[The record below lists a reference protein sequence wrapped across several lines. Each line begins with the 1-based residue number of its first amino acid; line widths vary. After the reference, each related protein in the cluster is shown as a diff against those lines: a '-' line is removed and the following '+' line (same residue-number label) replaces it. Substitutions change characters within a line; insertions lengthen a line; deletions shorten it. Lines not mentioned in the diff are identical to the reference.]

1 MIEWIKAHPT
11 ELGLIL
17 AAIPII
23 ISFIAGA
30 YSAVQY
36 VIIRKAEMF
45 QKRFENYHEL
55 INWLVHGR
63 GQGAIKL
70 DNQIA
75 CVYELRN
82 FKTYKEVSIRI
93 LEGLKASWSNPP
105 VGTPPADKRL
115 LNEID
120 ITLEELRK

>member
-1 MIEWIKAHPT
+1 MIDWIKAHPT

-23 ISFIAGA
+23 ISFIVGA

-45 QKRFENYHEL
+45 QRRFENYHEL

-63 GQGAIKL
+63 GQGIVKS

-82 FKTYKEVSIRI
+82 FETYKEVSIRI
-93 LEGLKASWSNPP
+93 LEGLKQ
-105 VGTPPADKRL
+105 T
-115 LNEID
+115 
-120 ITLEELRK
+120 

>member
-1 MIEWIKAHPT
+1 MIEWIKSHPT

-30 YSAVQY
+30 YAAVQY
-36 VIIRKAEMF
+36 IIVRKAEMF
-45 QKRFENYHEL
+45 QRRFENYHEL
-55 INWLVHGR
+55 ISWLVHGR
-63 GQGAIKL
+63 GQGGIKL

-75 CVYELRN
+75 CVYELRS

-93 LEGLKASWSNPP
+93 LEGLKKTWSN
-105 VGTPPADKRL
+105 VPADKRL
-115 LNEID
+115 LDEID

>member
-1 MIEWIKAHPT
+1 MIEWITTHPT

-17 AAIPII
+17 AAVPII
-23 ISFIAGA
+23 LSLIAGA
-30 YSAVQY
+30 YSAIQY
-36 VIIRKAEMF
+36 VIIRKAEMY

-63 GQGAIKL
+63 VQGSIKL

-93 LEGLKASWSNPP
+93 LEGLKDSWSNPP
-105 VGTPPADKRL
+105 ANTPPADKRL
-115 LNEID
+115 LKEIE

>member
-1 MIEWIKAHPT
+1 MIEWIKTYPT

-23 ISFIAGA
+23 LSLIAGA

-36 VIIRKAEMF
+36 VIIRKAEMY

-55 INWLVHGR
+55 ISWLVHGR
-63 GQGAIKL
+63 VQGSIKL

-93 LEGLKASWSNPP
+93 LEGLKDSWSNL
-105 VGTPPADKRL
+105 TPPADKRL
-115 LNEID
+115 LKEID

>member
-1 MIEWIKAHPT
+1 MICWIKSHPT

-23 ISFIAGA
+23 ISLAAGA

-45 QKRFENYHEL
+45 QRRFENYHEL

-63 GQGAIKL
+63 AQGGIKL

-93 LEGLKASWSNPP
+93 LEGLKQNWSLA
-105 VGTPPADKRL
+105 ADKRL
-115 LNEID
+115 LDEID
-120 ITLEELRK
+120 ITLKELRK

>member
-1 MIEWIKAHPT
+1 MIEWIKTHPP

-23 ISFIAGA
+23 LSLLAGA

-36 VIIRKAEMF
+36 VIIRKAEMN

-63 GQGAIKL
+63 GQGSIKL

-75 CVYELRN
+75 CLYELRK

-93 LEGLKASWSNPP
+93 LEGLKNSWSNPP
-105 VGTPPADKRL
+105 AKTPPADKRL
-115 LNEID
+115 LEEID
-120 ITLEELRK
+120 ITLKELRK